1 MSASLASL
9 SAHLFPQLLLLLL
22 PPPPARLRALR
33 GQLPRALALQSR
45 RRARVTTAGRTS
57 TSQGRRGNQTL
68 TRGAPARAGVPG
80 ENTQPRRRMPAAR
93 TPAHRRLQRLH
104 GSRPCEQATHST
116 RVPTRWKP
124 STAGRLSPLQDG
136 RFSRPSSPPKK
147 ALRAGPPPQK
157 SLACDSCARSPQTTV
172 HARTQWRA
180 RALMRVLACA
190 GAAAGEGG
198 QV

>member
-9 SAHLFPQLLLLLL
+9 SAHLLPQLPLLLL
-22 PPPPARLRALR
+22 PPPPALLTAHR

-45 RRARVTTAGRTS
+45 RRARVTTAGRIS
-57 TSQGRRGNQTL
+57 TSQGRRGNQPL

-80 ENTQPRRRMPAAR
+80 EATRPRRRMPAAR

-104 GSRPCEQATHST
+104 GSRPCEQATPST

-136 RFSRPSSPPKK
+136 RCSRPSSLPRKK
-147 ALRAGPPPQK
+147 PSVRFLLHALRRPQCTH
-157 SLACDSCARSPQTTV
+157 ACNG
-172 HARTQWRA
+172 
-180 RALMRVLACA
+180 ALTLW
-190 GAAAGEGG
+190 
-198 QV
+198 